1 MFKPDVSMSV
11 GVQNDQ
17 NDVKPSAVS
26 SGTAVPDAPVRSYGR
41 PDDAGRSNTGLS
53 IAPDVIHSETI
64 AGSRNIPAASSHTG
78 DLSNDMETSKPP
90 AKSTATTKIEKKNK
104 SPSTLT
110 KAAAKIQP
118 NQRNIIT
125 VVGVQNPDKAYTEF
139 SLSDLQLPS
148 YTKKKKK
155 KKKKL
160 T

>member
-1 MFKPDVSMSV
+1 
-11 GVQNDQ
+11 
-17 NDVKPSAVS
+17 
-26 SGTAVPDAPVRSYGR
+26 
-41 PDDAGRSNTGLS
+41 
-53 IAPDVIHSETI
+53 
-64 AGSRNIPAASSHTG
+64 
-78 DLSNDMETSKPP
+78 METSKPP

-104 SPSTLT
+104 LPSTST

-118 NQRNIIT
+118 NQSNIIT

-155 KKKKL
+155 KKKKS